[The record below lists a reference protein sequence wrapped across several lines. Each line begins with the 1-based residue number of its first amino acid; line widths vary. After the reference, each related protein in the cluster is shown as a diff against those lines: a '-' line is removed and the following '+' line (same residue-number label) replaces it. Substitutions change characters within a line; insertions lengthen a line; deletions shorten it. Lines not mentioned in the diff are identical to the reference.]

1 MTLEPKTLV
10 KLVKQSL
17 KNKDIDFEKQ
27 INSFGQVD
35 AVKKR
40 IDGKGFTVQEHI
52 KGLVYSLL
60 SRQRVWKNLVPHLN
74 EIDIIFYF
82 YAPEKLI
89 NADPERLIE
98 KIVEIKCG
106 NMIIGKQMKALSN
119 NIKILKKLHSVI
131 EMKISEIYKY
141 HNDVIKGQNIVEDLV
156 NQLTNPKSESKLK
169 QIGNA
174 LIMEYFKNIGV
185 RSMKPDTH
193 LLRICGT
200 KRLGILESVEDENT
214 SNLSLLMKAQKE
226 FISFVGKISEKVP
239 IDIVYYDNLFW
250 LFGAKEYGE
259 ICQKDPNC
267 KHCLLSNHCNNLG
280 LINLI

>member
-10 KLVKQSL
+10 KLVQESL
-17 KNKDIDFEKQ
+17 KNKDIDFERE

-35 AVKKR
+35 AVKRR

-60 SRQRVWKNLVPHLN
+60 SRQRVWKSLVPHFYK
-74 EIDIIFYF
+74 IDNIFYF

-106 NMIIGKQMKALSN
+106 NMIIEKQMKALSG

-131 EMKISEIYKY
+131 EMKIKEIYKY
-141 HNDVIKGQNIVEDLV
+141 HNDIIKGQNIVEDLV
-156 NQLTNPKSESKLK
+156 NRLTNPKSECKLK

-185 RSMKPDTH
+185 RSMKPDRH
-193 LLRICGT
+193 ILRICGT

-214 SNLSLLMKAQKE
+214 NDLSSLMKAQKE
-226 FISFVGKISEKVP
+226 FIGFVSKISENVP
-239 IDIVYYDNLFW
+239 IDIIYYDNLFW
-250 LFGAKEYGE
+250 LFGAKGYGE
-259 ICQKDPNC
+259 ICPKDPNC
-267 KHCLLSNHCNNLG
+267 MHCLLSKHCNYNYKG
-280 LINLI
+280 N